1 MINTWTR
8 KAISLTVFKL
18 GGSMTVTKTVYGSY
32 QVLSSDASGAA
43 TIAKELAQALN
54 TEKVPK
60 GKVVYFNATEGVAVY
75 HV

>member
-1 MINTWTR
+1 
-8 KAISLTVFKL
+8 
-18 GGSMTVTKTVYGSY
+18 MTVTKTVYGSY